1 MVQVVD
7 MGCAECKLLQM
18 LKREPYIEQLYGVDF
33 DPLPLR
39 LNDRIVYPL
48 TTDYL
53 MPRENPL
60 HVSLMQG
67 G

>member
-1 MVQVVD
+1 

-18 LKREPYIEQLYGVDF
+18 LKRVPYIEQLYGVDF

-39 LNDRIVYPL
+39 LSKHVVYPL

-53 MPRENPL
+53 MPRERPL

-67 G
+67 R